1 MDAAEAEFGY
11 DHDIIGVE
19 FEVGQAT
26 ITREHIARYCATVG
40 ETNPLYLDEAAAAAG
55 PYGAIVAPPSILSA
69 LLMEPRPD
77 PDVRFGNTSYA
88 AGTRFDYFEPVRA
101 GDTISVSALVK
112 GVFAKTGRSGTMVFA
127 VYQSRYRNQH
137 GVEVAAEEFSRV
149 FRQA

>member
-1 MDAAEAEFGY
+1 MSAVNRAKANAKRSVHNTAPNSWRTLGLL
-11 DHDIIGVE
+11 GSV
-19 FEVGQAT
+19 VM
-26 ITREHIARYCATVG
+26 
-40 ETNPLYLDEAAAAAG
+40 
-55 PYGAIVAPPSILSA
+55 VALLVSA
-69 LLMEPRPD
+69 LLMQQRHA
-77 PDVRFGNTSYA
+77 PDVRSGNTADA
-88 AGTRFDYFEPVRA
+88 AGTRFDYFAPVRA